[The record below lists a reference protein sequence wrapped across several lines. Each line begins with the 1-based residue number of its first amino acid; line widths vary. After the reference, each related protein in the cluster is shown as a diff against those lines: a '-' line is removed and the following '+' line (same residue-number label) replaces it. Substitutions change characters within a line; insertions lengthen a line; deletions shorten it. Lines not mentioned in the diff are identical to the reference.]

1 MNEFK
6 SLPLLPTIQNTL
18 EALNFTTLTEVQS
31 KAIPLLLEQPQQDFH
46 GQAQTGTGKTLAFGI
61 PLLQAIDPSAKRVQG
76 LIVAPTRELV
86 LQIYE
91 SLRNVSRG
99 TGIAIEA
106 VYGGMSIDRQIASI
120 KRGAQIIVGTPG
132 RLNDH
137 LRRNTLSLDNLA
149 TLVLDE
155 ADLMLDMGFRE
166 EVDKIMSYAPESRA
180 TWLFSATVRPSIKKL
195 ITSHMHNV
203 VSVKAE
209 SKEGL
214 VTTDVQQQYCIIPQ
228 AKRLDALVAFIEST
242 HDFYGIVFCQT
253 KVLTNDV
260 MEQLVRRGFHANCL
274 HGDMSQ
280 ASRNQVIKRFKNKS
294 FTILVA
300 TDVAARGI
308 DVADLTHV
316 VNFSLPDEHDAY
328 VHRIG
333 RTGRAGKEGT
343 AISFVSPRQIRSVKQ
358 LEKSVSTKLHNVSV
372 PSKETIIQ
380 SKMQAITDLMGQLQ
394 DSSDTHSSIQQKI
407 TSLVDTYDYDA
418 IKRTSVALLE
428 EKFLSG
434 IDERVKEVTA
444 EEPARTTGTAGSGRR
459 EVCINIGRDDG
470 ITENAVR
477 DYLNKT
483 CAVDRSEIDKVR
495 VLNRKTFICVSD
507 KQLDNCVKNMKKNPI
522 SQKSRIRIVRDEF
535 DKKMSAKRA

>member
-1 MNEFK
+1 
-6 SLPLLPTIQNTL
+6 
-18 EALNFTTLTEVQS
+18 
-31 KAIPLLLEQPQQDFH
+31 
-46 GQAQTGTGKTLAFGI
+46 
-61 PLLQAIDPSAKRVQG
+61 
-76 LIVAPTRELV
+76 
-86 LQIYE
+86 
-91 SLRNVSRG
+91 
-99 TGIAIEA
+99 
-106 VYGGMSIDRQIASI
+106 
-120 KRGAQIIVGTPG
+120 
-132 RLNDH
+132 
-137 LRRNTLSLDNLA
+137 
-149 TLVLDE
+149 
-155 ADLMLDMGFRE
+155 
-166 EVDKIMSYAPESRA
+166 
-180 TWLFSATVRPSIKKL
+180 
-195 ITSHMHNV
+195 
-203 VSVKAE
+203 
-209 SKEGL
+209 